1 MIFTYLCKRIV
12 SDFQS
17 GDVLILICS
26 NGYELSEWKWFGN
39 DSALRSSFALQVI
52 QMYNL
57 YILLTALLYLFIN
70 LFLNILPDFLDQY
83 ESMAHIYGG
92 C

>member
-1 MIFTYLCKRIV
+1 M

-39 DSALRSSFALQVI
+39 DSALRSSFALQGI
-52 QMYNL
+52 QMYTL

-70 LFLNILPDFLDQY
+70 LFLNILPDFPDQY